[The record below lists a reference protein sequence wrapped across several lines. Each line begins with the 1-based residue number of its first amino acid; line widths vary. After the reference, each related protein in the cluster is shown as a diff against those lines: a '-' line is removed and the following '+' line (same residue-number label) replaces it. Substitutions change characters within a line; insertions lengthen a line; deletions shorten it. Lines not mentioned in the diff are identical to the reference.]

1 MKRQQLLGLGLSLGL
16 IVGLAFAAP
25 PQQKPAPGLRV
36 KAAANYE
43 FNGIA
48 LPYAVARVTLLCF
61 SALDQSARVEVSVWA
76 DLEAYESGKRPIDS
90 YSVSATGAQYQ
101 AVLNANAQLWGQ
113 MVLGAEGLVLA
124 DTKLKDL
131 FESAR

>member
-1 MKRQQLLGLGLSLGL
+1 MRRQQLFGLILSLGL
-16 IVGLAFAAP
+16 IVGLAFA
-25 PQQKPAPGLRV
+25 QQPAKPAPGLRV

-48 LPYAVARVTLLCF
+48 LPHAVGRVTLLCF

-76 DLEAYESGKRPIDS
+76 DLEAYEAGKRPIDS
-90 YSVSATGAQYQ
+90 YSVSATGEQYQ
-101 AVLNANAQLWGQ
+101 AVLAANAQLWGQ
-113 MVLGAEGLVLA
+113 MVLGAEGLVLQDA
-124 DTKLKDL
+124 KLKDL